1 MHQEDSQD
9 SAYSPMIYYSKRYKV
24 KSEKAKGT
32 LGTVQMKLPE
42 FSTSRITQDML
53 HSSNNK
59 LWKHVRNWQQAN
71 LLREIRC
78 PRFLLGAGHIGI
90 LCPAHI
96 KVLNSHEE
104 SRCVQHKPLFVQFR
118 PSEPLSSVLWMVEMM
133 ETLPK
138 SKFPSASQGLSRV
151 NSQAFYVNSFLH
163 SDFCASPL
171 SPCNLHFFFSL
182 QSDWSF

>member
-1 MHQEDSQD
+1 
-9 SAYSPMIYYSKRYKV
+9 
-24 KSEKAKGT
+24 
-32 LGTVQMKLPE
+32 MKFPE

-59 LWKHVRNWQQAN
+59 LWKDVRNWHQGN
-71 LLREIRC
+71 LLREIQC

-138 SKFPSASQGLSRV
+138 SKFPDASQGLSKV

-163 SDFCASPL
+163 SDLCASPL
-171 SPCNLHFFFSL
+171 SPCNLLFFFHYSQTDLFKRNIWYPSTGSL
-182 QSDWSF
+182 YKLKHSFLPHSLANS